1 MIFVNSM
8 SDLFHKDIDWKF
20 VDAVF
25 DAMEQ
30 ADWHV
35 YQVLTKRSSLM
46 RNYVR
51 RRYDGGSVPRHIWL
65 GVSVEDAA
73 HTSRI
78 EHLKQINSDARFISF
93 EPLLG
98 PIGDVDL
105 QGVAWA
111 IVGGGRA
118 GLGLGP
124 WTRGG
129 HANFVT
135 SATVTTWR
143 SFSNNGAVPG
153 RSQAGAFLM
162 VKSGMAFRGRLFPNL
177 SSVLCNPRM
186 LDATSDRKLSGAR
199 TVVHQAPISQQIP

>member
-8 SDLFHKDIDWKF
+8 SDLFHKDIDRSF
-20 VDAVF
+20 VDKVF

-30 ADWHV
+30 ADWHI

-51 RRYDGGSVPRHIWL
+51 GRYQGGPVPRHIWL

-93 EPLLG
+93 EPPLG
-98 PIGDVDL
+98 PIGDVEL

-111 IVGGGRA
+111 RA
-118 GLGLGP
+118 RA
-124 WTRGG
+124 RG
-129 HANFVT
+129 
-135 SATVTTWR
+135 
-143 SFSNNGAVPG
+143 
-153 RSQAGAFLM
+153 FLM
-162 VKSGMAFRGRLFPNL
+162 QATAVSQRDPRQGPRSEGLRSGW
-177 SSVLCNPRM
+177 
-186 LDATSDRKLSGAR
+186 
-199 TVVHQAPISQQIP
+199 VVTG